1 MLFLPLAS
9 WALSNGLINV
19 DAAPEPQQAL
29 FAWLI
34 LALVV
39 WKVVVTASIWR
50 HALDWPLP
58 AGVGISLVLFVV
70 EFGFDRLLFAGTT
83 G

>member
-1 MLFLPLAS
+1 MRRISKNL
-9 WALSNGLINV
+9 
-19 DAAPEPQQAL
+19 L
-29 FAWLI
+29 FAS
-34 LALVV
+34 ALLTTAMVGGQAFAQSADRDV
-39 WKVVVTASIWR
+39 EEVVVTASIWR